1 MELRTDRFKFKEL
14 FPDKAKKFAQKL
26 HIKADE
32 LDFVRK
38 GIPIDPKDIEIKEG
52 ERAAIRLITTPHL
65 DRDSEILIPHG
76 AMLDDF
82 RQSPS
87 VLFGHDYKSLPIGHD
102 QWIKVVKEGIVAKT
116 AYATHQFAE
125 DVFQCVKHKDLNSNS
140 VGFIPLESV
149 KPEDKKQFQVIQDTL
164 EKDYGID
171 KKESGKAKNIYTKWI
186 MLEHSDVPVASNPQS
201 LNLAVSKGEITI
213 KSKRLIKEL
222 EIEVVKDGKS
232 LEEAERELTKAVLK
246 GEAERIDEEFVVEK
260 DDREIEIE
268 LGNPEEGGIFAV
280 GEEGVE
286 ALNGIKEKLVKQG
299 FFKAEEEIGEI
310 KGGAKHIDF
319 DETERIGILVDGRRF
334 LINSDNKI
342 EEITKPETT
351 EEYHHIPVNPGCKIT
366 ATITI
371 SSDKGIKATY
381 CGGTKKIHTYLFDV
395 EKWTMAEAQAW
406 VKENH
411 KRELEGWIQK
421 TAENEPQRKERW
433 NKSLSKLFDIA
444 SAESS
449 APMRFHYDLYEK
461 FLECKIKEVFQNAY
475 TIPSPLMGSY
485 LAAFKDIL
493 DKFDLKDTR
502 RFSYAGDETPPNY
515 EVIQL
520 NSEKTDDFLIDGMQ
534 FYEAE
539 KKPLIVNYSPEW
551 YGITVTLT
559 TSTANKQWNK
569 DLLDKVHA
577 WVQKNNF
584 LRGEKFALSGEFLKE
599 PGDNWDNLILKDKYK
614 DAIMMSAKALETKG
628 EKLVGRGLLFIGPP
642 GTGKTKTGRVLMNE
656 LDATFIWVSSRDFRH
671 IGPLRALAIGFSMAR
686 DLAPSVLF
694 LEDIDTWLRGE
705 MEFVTD
711 SLKTEMDGI
720 KQNRGMITIMTS
732 NYPEKLPPALLDRPG
747 RFHHIVN
754 FELPDEE
761 QRKDMIKL
769 WAGDIDEKLLD
780 KLAEKTDGFSGA
792 HLKELVEFAKMIA
805 EEEEIEI
812 ADAMLLSLDKLM
824 EQRELIEEIRANA
837 EDAKEF
843 WGKLKYASISKS
855 IIILERQD
863 ALIADLSAVTI
874 ETQQSGDDGPK
885 QIQNIIN
892 QIRDR
897 VEGPYEKLLQEK
909 DDHIADLKEGR
920 VLSRKN
926 RDVVKAAIKA
936 LSDVLKADA
945 TGTQEDT
952 DGAGEGTVTER
963 EAEIEIIK
971 DGEKEFSKEDIAKV
985 IKETSGPALVEAVE
999 KALKENL
1006 NPEKLKEAMKEIARI
1021 ELQRIRGR
1029 VE

>member
-1 MELRTDRFKFKEL
+1 M
-14 FPDKAKKFAQKL
+14 KAITENLKFADIFPEKAAEFAQRL
-26 HIKADE
+26 HIKKDE
-32 LDFVRK
+32 IPFVRK
-38 GIPIDPKDIEIKEG
+38 YYTAEKDKSEIKKK
-52 ERAAIRLITTPHL
+52 ERAVVSYISTGIK
-65 DRDSEILIPHG
+65 DRDGEKLVPEG
-76 AMLDDF
+76 A
-82 RQSPS
+82 
-87 VLFGHDYKSLPIGHD
+87 VLENYQKNPIVPFAHDYKSIPPAKNM
-102 QWIKVVKEGIVAKT
+102 WIKRDEKGLVAKT
-116 AYATHQFAE
+116 VFAKNQRADEIYKAYTE
-125 DVFQCVKHKDLNSNS
+125 DVGGTGPLLNAFS
-140 VGFIPLESV
+140 VGFIPLEW
-149 KPEDKKQFQVIQDTL
+149 EDTDAKTM
-164 EKDYGID
+164 EKDSSLPKRIYNKWELLEYSLVPIPSCAEALTIAVEKGLIS
-171 KKESGKAKNIYTKWI
+171 KKLQKA
-186 MLEHSDVPVASNPQS
+186 
-201 LNLAVSKGEITI
+201 
-213 KSKRLIKEL
+213 L
-222 EIEVVKDGKS
+222 EIEVVKDEPEKIDKEIRIELEPIETITHPVAKDIEVGKTTS
-232 LEEAERELTKAVLK
+232 
-246 GEAERIDEEFVVEK
+246 GEQ
-260 DDREIEIE
+260 EIEIE
-268 LGNPEEGGIFAV
+268 KDIKIQFGSPKEEGGYFAV
-280 GEEGVE
+280 GEESVK
-286 ALNGIKEKLVKQG
+286 ALNELEEK
-299 FFKAEEEIGEI
+299 I
-310 KGGAKHIDF
+310 
-319 DETERIGILVDGRRF
+319 
-334 LINSDNKI
+334 
-342 EEITKPETT
+342 ITKPETT
-351 EEYHHIPVNPGCKIT
+351 EKYHHIPVNPGCTIT

-395 EKWTMAEAQAW
+395 NKWTMAEAQAW

-411 KRELEGWIQK
+411 KRDLEEWIQK
-421 TAENEPQRKERW
+421 TAESEPQHKERW

-461 FLECKIKEVFQNAY
+461 FLECKIKEVFQQGY

-485 LAAFKDIL
+485 LAAYKEIL
-493 DKFDLKDTR
+493 SKFDLKDTR
-502 RFSYAGDETPPNY
+502 RFSYSGDETPPNY
-515 EVIQL
+515 EVVQL
-520 NSEKTDDFLIDGMQ
+520 NSEKSDDFLIDGMQ

-539 KKPLIVNYSPEW
+539 KRPLIVNYSPEW
-551 YGITVTLT
+551 YGINVTLT
-559 TSTANKQWNK
+559 TSTVNKKWNK

-599 PGDNWDNLILKDKYK
+599 PGDSWDNLILKDKYK

-769 WAGDIDEKLLD
+769 WAGDIDEKLID
-780 KLAEKTDGFSGA
+780 KLAERTGGFSGA

-812 ADAMLLSLDKLM
+812 GNAMLLSLDKLM
-824 EQRELIEEIRANA
+824 EQRELIEEIRENA
-837 EDAKEF
+837 EDAKAV
-843 WGKLKYASISKS
+843 WGRVKYVNGEIEIAKEKELVINVDAMRSFLTPEAAKVMTETIKANMPRPKLS
-855 IIILERQD
+855 E
-863 ALIADLSAVTI
+863 ALGLDEKENKDEL
-874 ETQQSGDDGPK
+874 
-885 QIQNIIN
+885 
-892 QIRDR
+892 
-897 VEGPYEKLLQEK
+897 YEKLLEEK

-936 LSDVLKADA
+936 LGDVLTADA
-945 TGTQEDT
+945 AGTQEDT
-952 DGAGEGTVTER
+952 DSAGEGTVTER
-963 EAEIEIIK
+963 EPEIEIIK

-985 IKETSGPALVEAVE
+985 IKETSGLALVEAVE

-1006 NPEKLKEAMKEIARI
+1006 NPEKLKEAMKEVARV
-1021 ELQRIRGR
+1021 ELQRIRGK